1 MLMVQKS
8 VKSVELGSLSPFFDP
23 GFTVIPGG
31 AGGAGLGFHQV
42 VVVTPGRLGSYDI
55 CKSTKVHRKM
65 GRMKIIPSR
74 SLT

>member
-1 MLMVQKS
+1 MVQKS
-8 VKSVELGSLSPFFDP
+8 VKSVELGSLSPFFDQ

-31 AGGAGLGFHQV
+31 AGGAGLGFHPDAQV

-65 GRMKIIPSR
+65 GRMKIIR
-74 SLT
+74 YN